1 MSANLEKKVIISVVV
16 SRKQNVTKNLKS
28 LYFDKAKKRI
38 NEGSVTKTNDANASG
53 KCRKYV
59 HTKNTDR
66 ISVLPTYIISFVIMP
81 LFFGTVTCIYI
92 SMLNTNTNIS
102 LIIPNV
108 LSTIVPPLLS
118 CVIIVVLS
126 QDRKTVDDK

>member
-1 MSANLEKKVIISVVV
+1 M
-16 SRKQNVTKNLKS
+16 
-28 LYFDKAKKRI
+28 YFDKAKKRI

-53 KCRKYV
+53 KRRKYV

>member
-1 MSANLEKKVIISVVV
+1 MLQKQTTPTLQESAESMYT
-16 SRKQNVTKNLKS
+16 Q
-28 LYFDKAKKRI
+28 
-38 NEGSVTKTNDANASG
+38 
-53 KCRKYV
+53 
-59 HTKNTDR
+59 KNTDR

-108 LSTIVPPLLS
+108 LSTIVPPLLP

-126 QDRKTVDDK
+126 QDRKKVDDK